1 MPPEMPTSSQ
11 GPFAYEGL
19 DRVLHEKARLGL
31 LTSLSAH
38 PKDLSFADLK
48 QLCGL
53 TDGNLSRHLKTLQEA
68 GIVEIDK
75 SFVKNRPLTTCRMT
89 KAGHKRFLDYIA
101 VLEQVVKDAACVQ
114 AENEV
119 QDKSEFEPLGQKPGL
134 A

>member
-1 MPPEMPTSSQ
+1 MPTNPPRSPD

-31 LTSLSAH
+31 LTSLSSH
-38 PKDLSFADLK
+38 PQGLTFADLK

-75 SFVKNRPLTTCRMT
+75 TFVKNRPLTTCRLT
-89 KAGHKRFLDYIA
+89 RVGRQRFLDYIA
-101 VLEQVVKDAACVQ
+101 VLEQVVRDAAGAPQ
-114 AENEV
+114 EGSAEEQPN
-119 QDKSEFEPLGQKPGL
+119 PGSSRQNPKL